1 MTSIKLSE
9 NELQSTGLVILS
21 SNFDGNLALIY
32 LGTIAVEQLVDVKVY
47 KNYSYGYDEMAKK
60 FIGINVVD
68 KSIIY
73 IENVDKDKLVKAM
86 DNFENSNFFKNIK

>member
-1 MTSIKLSE
+1 
-9 NELQSTGLVILS
+9 
-21 SNFDGNLALIY
+21 
-32 LGTIAVEQLVDVKVY
+32 
-47 KNYSYGYDEMAKK
+47 MAKK